1 MKRLLLILSF
11 AFYIN
16 WVFAQEE
23 THIVDS
29 LENVLSTQQGKESI
43 KTMIQMVWAFYDVS
57 FDDGIEWGEKAIQ
70 LSQEVGDIELEAQA
84 SYAVGV
90 QFGYHNDFDL
100 AQVYLKKAFGLF
112 EQAGNE
118 TGAFDAMW
126 NRAYFELLLGN
137 MDTAHAAFQ
146 KVLSMAE
153 QRHDDLACAQAH
165 SNLAVV
171 CFQQNDYNGS
181 IGALKSSRRYYE
193 SLNDSA
199 ALVLTDFNMATLYG
213 DFGKTEEARKLYR
226 SVIPLSEA
234 YGLYDVLLL
243 AYKNYGLLFERD
255 LVNYDSACYYF
266 EKAFAIT
273 ELEGMSRQDRQTMAN
288 SKADVL
294 TELGNVAMGRAELQK
309 AEDYYK
315 EALALAESN
324 GYHLGQMQAMVG
336 LGQLYAMQGKA
347 LQSLQFLERY
357 ADEATQTGITMMEHA
372 VRKALILDYARLGRF
387 EEMEKEIDALDEQRA
402 LSSRESADLYEQ
414 NNMLLEE
421 QQRLLSQYE
430 SQNDQIQ
437 VLQTQRDHY
446 CLAFFGLLAI
456 VLFALAVLIAY
467 KIVRKNRV
475 KNVKS

>member
-165 SNLAVV
+165 ANLAVV

-181 IGALKSSRRYYE
+181 IGALKSSRRYFE

-357 ADEATQTGITMMEHA
+357 ADEAAQTGITMMEHA

-402 LSSRESADLYEQ
+402 VSSRESADLYEQ

-421 QQRLLSQYE
+421 RQRLLSQYE

-446 CLAFFGLLAI
+446 RLAFFGLLAI

-475 KNVKS
+475 KTKKG

>member
-357 ADEATQTGITMMEHA
+357 ADEAAQTGITMMEHA
-372 VRKALILDYARLGRF
+372 VGKALILDYARLGRF

-402 LSSRESADLYEQ
+402 VSSRESADLYEQ

-421 QQRLLSQYE
+421 QQRLLSQYD

-437 VLQTQRDHY
+437 ALQSQRNQY
-446 CLAFFGLLAI
+446 RLAFFGLLAI

-475 KNVKS
+475 KTKKG